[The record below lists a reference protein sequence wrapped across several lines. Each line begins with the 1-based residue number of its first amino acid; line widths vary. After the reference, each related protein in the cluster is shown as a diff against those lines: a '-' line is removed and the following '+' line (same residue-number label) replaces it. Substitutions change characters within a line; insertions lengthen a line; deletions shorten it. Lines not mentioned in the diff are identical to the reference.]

1 MPIYEYECAGCGGI
15 FEVILAMSDSS
26 PSCPNCGGDAC
37 KKLIGAPAVHVKTDR
52 ATSRIEKRV
61 KSHLMDGKVK
71 DAVRFADKAAS
82 MVKSD
87 RVKRIADK
95 LHQKGD
101 K

>member
-1 MPIYEYECAGCGGI
+1 MPIYEYECAGCGRI
-15 FEVILAMSDSS
+15 FEVILDIDGPS
-26 PSCPNCGGDAC
+26 PLCPNCGGDAC
-37 KKLIGAPAVHVKTDR
+37 RKLIGAPAVHVKTDA
-52 ATSRIEKRV
+52 ATGRIEKRV
-61 KSHLMDGKVK
+61 KDYLIDGKVK

-95 LHQKGD
+95 LDQKSG

>member
-1 MPIYEYECAGCGGI
+1 MPMYEYECTRCGEA
-15 FEVILAMSDSS
+15 FEKILEMGEAS
-26 PSCPNCGGDAC
+26 PSCPHCGGREC
-37 KKLIGAPAVHVKTDR
+37 RKLIGAPAVHVKTDH
-52 ATSRIEKRV
+52 ATARIEKRV
-61 KSHLMDGKVK
+61 KGYLKDGKTA

-95 LHQKGD
+95 LHTKTG